1 MFGSSNTRIP
11 KTKSVSSVVRVPNQ
25 PKPKPLPSVEQQ
37 RARRQAAHNNAL
49 PQRKSARPSP
59 SSATASPAPYL
70 SDEHDP
76 SHLQPAK
83 RKPTQQL
90 TPEHVNKLFSSSSED
105 SEGHTEEEKCFDDN
119 TYKRLKT
126 DHLGDPR
133 RKLRNEE
140 AFSELDAGNFKILH
154 AEDIMFD
161 EEVSQ
166 NRIRAS
172 ERFSVR
178 VRYPSASQP
187 ERFDIIPGK
196 HKIDAVNEIFEVA
209 SIVRDVYLTDKQA
222 KRFSDP
228 ITGVLRPLQQAVNH
242 ITTSKQKPTMA
253 LLLDFEAAVKGYN
266 RAIRAYLK
274 SGSLAQNL
282 EKVHALPLKAVQ
294 FILKQV
300 YDRAVSPRVDLLKE
314 YKPGS
319 DGVYGELLSKFV
331 SRVLIETRLTSDQVF
346 VDLGSGVGNV
356 VLQAALQFGCESWGC
371 EMMPNACEL
380 ADKQMAEFRARC
392 RLWGLQAGEV
402 HLEKGDFLANKAI
415 QAAVRRADV
424 VVVNNKVFSPRTNQ
438 RLRDLFLDLKD
449 GCYIIS
455 LESFAVGNN
464 RDEGVQANLIQ
475 NKVHGSFCDGD
486 VSWTS
491 GSGEYFI
498 ATKDT
503 GHLIEI
509 GNAKKERR
517 PVYFQF
523 PYPAAQ

>member
-1 MFGSSNTRIP
+1 MFGSSNTRFP

-37 RARRQAAHNNAL
+37 RARKQAVHNNAL
-49 PQRKSARPSP
+49 PPKTSARPSH
-59 SSATASPAPYL
+59 SSATVSPAPSF
-70 SDEHDP
+70 SDQHDS

-83 RKPTQQL
+83 RKPSQQI
-90 TPEHVNKLFSSSSED
+90 TPEHTNQIFPSSDED
-105 SEGHTEEEKCFDDN
+105 SESKTEEEECFDNN

-126 DHLGDPR
+126 DHLGDSQR
-133 RKLRNEE
+133 RLRNEE
-140 AFSELDAGNFKILH
+140 AFSENDGGKFTMLH
-154 AEDIMFD
+154 AEDIVLD
-161 EEVSQ
+161 EEVSP
-166 NRIRAS
+166 NRVRAS
-172 ERFSVR
+172 ERFVVR

-187 ERFDIIPGK
+187 ERFDLVPSR
-196 HKIDAVNEIFEVA
+196 HKIDSVNEILEIA

-228 ITGVLRPLQQAVNH
+228 ITGVLRPLQQAGNH
-242 ITTSKQKPTMA
+242 ITCNQKPTKA
-253 LLLDFEAAVKGYN
+253 LLVDFEAAVKGYN
-266 RAIRAYLK
+266 RAIRAFLK

-282 EKVHALPLKAVQ
+282 EIMHALPLKAVQ

-331 SRVLIETRLTSDQVF
+331 SRVLIETKLTSDQVF

-380 ADKQMAEFRARC
+380 ADKQMAEFDARC
-392 RLWGLQAGEV
+392 RLWGLQAGKV

-415 QAAVRRADV
+415 QAAVRKADV
-424 VVVNNKVFSPRTNQ
+424 VLVNNKVFSPRTNQ

-464 RDEGVQANLIQ
+464 RDEGVPANLIQ
-475 NKVHGSFCDGD
+475 NKVHGNFCDGD

-509 GNAKKERR
+509 GNAKKARR
-517 PVYFQF
+517 PVCFQF
-523 PYPAAQ
+523 PYPAM